1 MTFTFVQIYVSAFKN
16 LDHWSE
22 NPALI
27 DDKKTVGGFF
37 SGGGGRS
44 STFIPL
50 SSESANPFMA
60 SYKHTYICTEDTYA
74 LLVDNWSAEQLSGPL
89 NLPGD
94 RCIEAFIEWV
104 SGDTS
109 RLFSLEKE
117 PSRTDGILKYYV
129 CEHTLKMTFL
139 KLVSNPV

>member
-27 DDKKTVGGFF
+27 DDKKTVGV
-37 SGGGGRS
+37 

-60 SYKHTYICTEDTYA
+60 SYKHTVYVCIEYTYV
-74 LLVDNWSAEQLSGPL
+74 LLIDNWSAEQLSGPL